1 MERLFSR
8 FILDCNL
15 AEKIFANGVDNIN
28 VRTMGEDPEDF
39 VMCLFDWDKTNE
51 GREYWETVHD
61 GWIEYLRGAGVE
73 VPENYG

>member
-15 AEKIFANGVDNIN
+15 AEKIFWNGVRN
-28 VRTMGEDPEDF
+28 VNEMIVDESPEDY
-39 VMCLFDWDKTNE
+39 VLCLFDWDKTYE
-51 GREYWETVHD
+51 GIEYWETIHKE
-61 GWIEYLRGAGVE
+61 WIEHLRKSGVE